1 MKKPL
6 LIRNA
11 QIVNE
16 EESFKGS
23 VLICDDLITEIFR
36 GGTSNEQIPEN
47 IDILDAEGKLL
58 IPGVIDDQVHF
69 REPGLT
75 HKADIESESRAAVAG
90 GVTSFM
96 EMPNTLPPTLT
107 QELLEEKYQIAAKTS
122 VANYSFYMGT
132 SNYNVDEVLKTDPA
146 TVCGVKIFLG
156 ASTGNLLV
164 DDPQT
169 LERLFSECKL
179 LIATH
184 CEDET
189 IIKQNSAAFLQKYG
203 ENVPINMHSTI
214 RSSEA
219 CYRSSEYAVNMA
231 KKYGTRLHVLHLST
245 AQEMQLFD
253 NSIPLKDKQITAEVC
268 VHHLWFSDE
277 DYQKLGTKIKWNPAV
292 KTANDR
298 QELMEALINDKLDVV
313 ATDHAPHTIEEKNNT
328 YFKAPSGGPLVQHSL
343 QVMLEFWHQKKISL
357 EKIVEKMCHAP
368 AICFKIKNRGFIHK
382 GYYAD
387 LVLIEPNRLFTVN
400 KENILYK
407 CGWSPFET
415 HTFHS
420 TITHTFVNGNLVF
433 ENGIINDS
441 YKGMRLLFNR

>member
-16 EESFKGS
+16 EELFKGS
-23 VLICDDLITEIFR
+23 VLICDDLIAEIFR

-189 IIKQNSAAFLQKYG
+189 IIKHNSAAFLQKYG
-203 ENVPINMHSTI
+203 ENVLINMHPTI

-407 CGWSPFET
+407 CGWSPFEA

-420 TITHTFVNGNLVF
+420 TITHTFVNGSLVF

>member
-16 EESFKGS
+16 GQSFNGS
-23 VLICDDLITEIFR
+23 VLISDGLITEIFR
-36 GGTSNEQIPEN
+36 GVPSNEQIPEN
-47 IDILDAEGKLL
+47 IETLDAEDKLL

-132 SNYNVDEVLKTDPA
+132 SNYNVDEVLKTDPT

-179 LIATH
+179 LIAAH

-189 IIKQNSAAFLQKYG
+189 IIKQNSAAFFQKYG
-203 ENVPINMHSTI
+203 ENVPINMHATI

-253 NSIPLKDKQITAEVC
+253 NSMPLEDKHITAEVC

-298 QELMEALINDKLDVV
+298 KELMEALINDKLDVV
-313 ATDHAPHTIEEKNNT
+313 ATDHAPHNIEEKNNT

-343 QVMLEFWHQKKISL
+343 LVMLEFWQQKKISL

-368 AICFKIKNRGFIHK
+368 AICFSLKNRGFIRK

-387 LVLIEPNRLFTVN
+387 LVLIDPSRFFAVN

-407 CGWSPFET
+407 CGWSPFEA